1 MKKDKKEEKKDNK
14 DAEGQPSLV
23 EEKTKLA
30 EDYLD
35 QLQRVQADFENY
47 RKRMVKEKE
56 DFRKYVL
63 EDVLYELLAVI
74 DNIQRAVEASKQ
86 NHSYESLI
94 EGISIVEKQF
104 LDALKSQGV
113 KPIEAKLGDKFDP
126 HMHHAVGHEPSSD
139 YPVDTIIKI
148 LQPGYNIAGRILRP
162 VMVVV
167 SSGIKDE
174 VEGDL
179 EQD

>member
-1 MKKDKKEEKKDNK
+1 MKKDKKEHKEEKKDTK
-14 DAEGQPSLV
+14 EAENELSLV

-86 NHSYESLI
+86 NHGYLQLFEQSLSCLHSADQPHFVLLQVQLT
-94 EGISIVEKQF
+94 ISRIF
-104 LDALKSQGV
+104 LLF
-113 KPIEAKLGDKFDP
+113 L
-126 HMHHAVGHEPSSD
+126 
-139 YPVDTIIKI
+139 I
-148 LQPGYNIAGRILRP
+148 LLPY
-162 VMVVV
+162 
-167 SSGIKDE
+167 
-174 VEGDL
+174 
-179 EQD
+179 